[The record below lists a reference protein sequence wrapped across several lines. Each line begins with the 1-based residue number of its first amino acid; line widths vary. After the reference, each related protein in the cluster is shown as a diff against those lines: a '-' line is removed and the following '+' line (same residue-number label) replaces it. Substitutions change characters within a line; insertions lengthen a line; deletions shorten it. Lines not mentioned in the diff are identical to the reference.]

1 MTDDKKKVKKKELD
15 KIAIEEKRRFE
26 SLSAKRVKRRKMVD
40 DDSDERVVM
49 SGPLGW
55 VEKIILLSER
65 FGVKKLLQAVF
76 FIILFIAA
84 DFVYNALQSDNVV
97 KSVIETI
104 NTQEREEHD
113 VGSNVRGYV
122 SPKINE
128 TLIKLVYELHAD
140 RAFVIEMHNGKENA
154 SSLPFVYF
162 DMTYEEIRE
171 DENVKYVQPHFENI
185 NINNYTMPW
194 YLSEKVYF
202 IGGIEEMKKI
212 DKRLAVRFEDEG
224 GGYCGL
230 ILVRSNGINIG
241 FLGVSYKSSRPEVT
255 DETIHNKLTKYVQD
269 ISSLLDLN
277 KAKNIKED

>member
-40 DDSDERVVM
+40 DDSDERAAM

-76 FIILFIAA
+76 FIIIFIAA

-104 NTQEREEHD
+104 NKQEREEHD
-113 VGSNVRGYV
+113 EGSNVRGYV

-128 TLIKLVYELHAD
+128 TLVKLVYELHAD

-154 SSLPFVYF
+154 SSLPFVYL

-171 DENVKYVQPHFENI
+171 DENVKYVQTHFENI

-194 YLSEKVYF
+194 YLSENVYF
-202 IGGIEEMKKI
+202 IGGIDEMKKI
-212 DKRLAVRFEDEG
+212 DKRFAVRFEDEG

-241 FLGVSYKSSRPEVT
+241 FLGVSYKNSHPEVT
-255 DETIHNKLTKYVQD
+255 DGTIHNKLAKYVQD

-277 KAKNIKED
+277 KAKNIKEE

>member
-1 MTDDKKKVKKKELD
+1 MTDNKKKVKKELD
-15 KIAIEEKRRFE
+15 KNATEEKKRFE
-26 SLSAKRVKRRKMVD
+26 SLSAKRSKRRKMVD
-40 DDSDERVVM
+40 DDSDERLLM
-49 SGPLGW
+49 GGPLGW
-55 VEKIILLSER
+55 VERVILLSER
-65 FGVKKLLQAVF
+65 FGVKKLLQA
-76 FIILFIAA
+76 ILFIVLFIGI
-84 DFVYNALQSDNVV
+84 DFAYNALQNKDTV
-97 KSVIETI
+97 KSVVESI
-104 NTQEREEHD
+104 NKQEREEHD
-113 VGSNVRGYV
+113 KGSNVREYV

-154 SSLPFVYF
+154 SSLPFVYL

-185 NINNYTMPW
+185 NINNYTLPW
-194 YLSEKVYF
+194 YLSDNMYF
-202 IGGIEEMKKI
+202 IGGLDEIRKI
-212 DKRLAVRFEDEG
+212 DKRFAVRFEDEG
-224 GGYCGL
+224 GAYCGL

-241 FLGVSYKSSRPEVT
+241 FLGVAYSTPHPEVT

>member
-1 MTDDKKKVKKKELD
+1 MTEKKKQVRKKELD
-15 KIAIEEKRRFE
+15 ETAIEEKKRFE
-26 SLSAKRVKRRKMVD
+26 SLSAKRSKRRKMVD
-40 DDSDERVVM
+40 DDSDERVVI

-55 VEKIILLSER
+55 VEKIMLLSER

-76 FIILFIAA
+76 FILIFLCV

-97 KSVIETI
+97 KTVIESI
-104 NTQEREEHD
+104 NKQEREEHD

-162 DMTYEEIRE
+162 DMTYEEVRE
-171 DENVKYVQPHFENI
+171 EENTKYVQPHFENI
-185 NINNYTMPW
+185 NMNNYTMPW
-194 YLSEKVYF
+194 YLSEHIYF
-202 IGGIEEMKKI
+202 IGNIEDMKKI

-224 GGYCGL
+224 GGYCGF

-241 FLGVSYKSSRPEVT
+241 FLGVSYKDSHPEVT
-255 DETIHNKLTKYVQD
+255 DEAIHNKLTKYVQD

>member
-1 MTDDKKKVKKKELD
+1 MTDKKKQTKKKEPD
-15 KIAIEEKRRFE
+15 KTAIEEKIRFE
-26 SLSAKRVKRRKMVD
+26 SLSAKRPKRRKMVD
-40 DDSDERVVM
+40 DDSDERVVI

-76 FIILFIAA
+76 FIVVFIGA
-84 DFVYNALQSDNVV
+84 DFVYNALQSDEVT

-104 NTQEREEHD
+104 KKQEREEHD
-113 VGSNVRGYV
+113 AGSSVRGYV

-162 DMTYEEIRE
+162 DMTYEEVRE

-185 NINNYTMPW
+185 NMNNYTMPW
-194 YLSEKVYF
+194 YLSEHMYF
-202 IGGIEEMKKI
+202 IGNIEDIKKI

-224 GGYCGL
+224 GAYCGL
-230 ILVRSNGINIG
+230 ILMRSNGINIG
-241 FLGVSYKSSRPEVT
+241 FLGVSYKDPRPEVT
-255 DETIHNKLTKYVQD
+255 DEAIHNKLTKYVQD

-277 KAKNIKED
+277 KAKNIKEE

>member
-1 MTDDKKKVKKKELD
+1 MTDKKKQVKKKELD
-15 KIAIEEKRRFE
+15 KTATEEKRRFE
-26 SLSAKRVKRRKMVD
+26 SLSAKRSKRRKMVD
-40 DDSDERVVM
+40 DDSDERVVI

-65 FGVKKLLQAVF
+65 FGIKKLLQALF
-76 FIILFIAA
+76 FIVLFIGV

-97 KSVIETI
+97 QSVVESI
-104 NTQEREEHD
+104 NKKEKTEHD
-113 VGSNVRGYV
+113 MGNNVRGYV

-162 DMTYEEIRE
+162 DMTYEEVRE
-171 DENVKYVQPHFENI
+171 GGNVKYVQPHFENI
-185 NINNYTMPW
+185 NMNNYTMPW
-194 YLSEKVYF
+194 YLSEHMYF
-202 IGGIEEMKKI
+202 IGGIDEMKKI

-241 FLGVSYKSSRPEVT
+241 FLGVSYKDSRPEVT
-255 DETIHNKLTKYVQD
+255 DEAIHNKLTKYVQD

-277 KAKNIKED
+277 KAKNIKEE